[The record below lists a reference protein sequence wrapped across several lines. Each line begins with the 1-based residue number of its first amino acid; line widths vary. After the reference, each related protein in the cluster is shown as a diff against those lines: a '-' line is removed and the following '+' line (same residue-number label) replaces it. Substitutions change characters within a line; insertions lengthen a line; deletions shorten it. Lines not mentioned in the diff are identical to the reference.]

1 MIFFVHNREN
11 KFLRALGGHGGGK
24 DLLDPVLALLDVA
37 PLLAPVLLL
46 DLLLCLLGEGRISA
60 DGGVGLLVNL
70 GDLGGLDAVLDVLAE
85 EGLVLLGLLL
95 LEGLLVVGNVLTE
108 DALLEDLGVKL
119 LALGVIA
126 GEPLLAVGDKETT
139 INGTLFLR
147 RNGGDESQDKGEERK
162 ERERKKER
170 KKRKMKR
177 KKKKNEKMKEKK

>member
-1 MIFFVHNREN
+1 LIFFVHNREN

-37 PLLAPVLLL
+37 PLLAPMLLL

-108 DALLEDLGVKL
+108 DALLENLGVKL
-119 LALGVIA
+119 LALSVVA
-126 GEPLLAVGDKETT
+126 GEPLLAVGDQETT
-139 INGTLFLR
+139 INGTLFLK
-147 RNGGDESQDKGEERK
+147 KGMGVMSPKRK
-162 ERERKKER
+162 EKRE
-170 KKRKMKR
+170 KRKTR
-177 KKKKNEKMKEKK
+177 KNEKKKNNNEEMK